1 MAGGATIRFNSFGDG
16 TGNVWAS
23 FMVPI
28 TLGGGGQRNGAR
40 VQLCQIST
48 GRMRGV
54 DERYYHWIGDSCPGL
69 H

>member
-1 MAGGATIRFNSFGDG
+1 MELEMFGP
-16 TGNVWAS
+16 VSWFQS
-23 FMVPI
+23 HW
-28 TLGGGGQRNGAR
+28 GGGGQRNGAR